1 MISRVCN
8 SSHALDGLQYHESDL
23 EITEHALI
31 LPTLM
36 NMFSPEESNLST
48 EGHVLFAHYQQGMT
62 NYLAIVLYHHSEGVA
77 MAGELDVPPR
87 GTST

>member
-1 MISRVCN
+1 
-8 SSHALDGLQYHESDL
+8 
-23 EITEHALI
+23 
-31 LPTLM
+31 M

>member
-1 MISRVCN
+1 MLLMVC
-8 SSHALDGLQYHESDL
+8 SIMKAIWKLPS
-23 EITEHALI
+23 IALI